1 MGEDMRG
8 KKAKVLRRIAKMASE
23 QKETVYT
30 TVKGTEKL
38 RVQFSPIDF
47 QIIDLR
53 MFKKLSEEVKK
64 TAWVA
69 FGGQRLMLDCVRKEY
84 KISKQKLRVV

>member
-1 MGEDMRG
+1 MGENMRG

-23 QKETVYT
+23 QKETIYT

-38 RVQFSPIDF
+38 RVQLSPTDF
-47 QIIDLR
+47 QVIDLR
-53 MFKKLSEEVKK
+53 MFSKLDETVKK
-64 TAWVA
+64 TAHIV
-69 FGGQRLMLDCVRKEY
+69 FEGQRLMLDCVRKEY